1 MHVLSASEY
10 GDCRR
15 FHDFFFS
22 FVAALGSFFCAVL
35 SVVDDDVPFWLA
47 RNIYKQLIETLVD
60 RIFFHL
66 RKALYGLEV
75 PWEPATILHN
85 SCLWWRCGG
94 CCAQAKSGPSLCW
107 FVKFHQKIGE
117 QNGRSEGFE
126 FWYRY
131 FQEIPKASR
140 ASLKRSLLLRD
151 LRGQMDQPWC
161 RCAAL

>member
-1 MHVLSASEY
+1 METAVASTTFSSAL
-10 GDCRR
+10 RP
-15 FHDFFFS
+15 HW
-22 FVAALGSFFCAVL
+22 AVFL
-35 SVVDDDVPFWLA
+35 CSSVSGWWWCSILVGKKHLQTTHRDP
-47 RNIYKQLIETLVD
+47 VD

-85 SCLWWRCGG
+85 RCLWWRCGG

-131 FQEIPKASR
+131 FQVVPKASR